1 MSKHTIEI
9 SDGDNKSFK
18 VVLSI
23 GYIGNSIGNWRTLDK
38 GFIRFNNGRAEFQNA
53 AQAQGLVPMA
63 EMTVR
68 NVLFFEDSQSP
79 NYGLR
84 LNDYID
90 VFGVNNQGMGYLWQA
105 WTISSKPAR
114 ISWVLAD

>member
-1 MSKHTIEI
+1 M
-9 SDGDNKSFK
+9 
-18 VVLSI
+18 
-23 GYIGNSIGNWRTLDK
+23 DK

-53 AQAQGLVPMA
+53 AAVQGLDHFA
-63 EMTVR
+63 EPTVR

-90 VFGVNNQGMGYLWQA
+90 VFGVNNQGMGYLWQT